1 MFPLYHSLNIS
12 TKYSCWHSWTRIL
25 FHDILH
31 VDILSLPL
39 LSTPILLF
47 PIPHSIINSSITSSG
62 KLRGEESQALA
73 KAQNT
78 NKDNLMVCLL
88 HPSSNHPPLKS
99 MHSTHSSHFTLK
111 CIWFLLW
118 LWVSSFF
125 FSKCFLR
132 LLLGTYYFKMRYPH
146 LTSQNLSPTS
156 FFWIQE
162 TLICQRKPLTTIIS
176 SNLGQKGSL
185 SNTRETE
192 ILDSRDFITPSNVST
207 HPAIKERF

>member
-1 MFPLYHSLNIS
+1 MNKNTVSRYS
-12 TKYSCWHSWTRIL
+12 SCWYSFSGSPIN
-25 FHDILH
+25 
-31 VDILSLPL
+31 
-39 LSTPILLF
+39 PILLF

-156 FFWIQE
+156 FF
-162 TLICQRKPLTTIIS
+162 LNPR
-176 SNLGQKGSL
+176 NFDL
-185 SNTRETE
+185 SKKTFDNYH
-192 ILDSRDFITPSNVST
+192 LFKSW
-207 HPAIKERF
+207 AERVPF

>member
-31 VDILSLPL
+31 VDILSLAL

-125 FSKCFLR
+125 FFQVFPKTSLRYLLFQNEIPTLNVTKFVSYLFFLNPRNFDLSKKTFDNYHL
-132 LLLGTYYFKMRYPH
+132 FK
-146 LTSQNLSPTS
+146 S
-156 FFWIQE
+156 W
-162 TLICQRKPLTTIIS
+162 
-176 SNLGQKGSL
+176 
-185 SNTRETE
+185 
-192 ILDSRDFITPSNVST
+192 
-207 HPAIKERF
+207 AERVPF

>member
-1 MFPLYHSLNIS
+1 MNKNTVSRYS
-12 TKYSCWHSWTRIL
+12 SCWYSFSGSPIN
-25 FHDILH
+25 
-31 VDILSLPL
+31 
-39 LSTPILLF
+39 PILLF

-125 FSKCFLR
+125 FFQVFPKTSLRYLLFQNEIPTLNITKFVSHLFFFNPRNFDLSKKTFDNYHL
-132 LLLGTYYFKMRYPH
+132 FK
-146 LTSQNLSPTS
+146 S
-156 FFWIQE
+156 W
-162 TLICQRKPLTTIIS
+162 
-176 SNLGQKGSL
+176 
-185 SNTRETE
+185 
-192 ILDSRDFITPSNVST
+192 
-207 HPAIKERF
+207 AERVPF

>member
-1 MFPLYHSLNIS
+1 MNKNTVSRYS
-12 TKYSCWHSWTRIL
+12 SCWYSFSGSPIN
-25 FHDILH
+25 
-31 VDILSLPL
+31 
-39 LSTPILLF
+39 PILLF

-125 FSKCFLR
+125 FFQVFPKTSLRYLLFQNEIPTLNVTKFVSYLFFLNPRNFDLSKKTFDNYHL
-132 LLLGTYYFKMRYPH
+132 FK
-146 LTSQNLSPTS
+146 S
-156 FFWIQE
+156 W
-162 TLICQRKPLTTIIS
+162 
-176 SNLGQKGSL
+176 
-185 SNTRETE
+185 
-192 ILDSRDFITPSNVST
+192 
-207 HPAIKERF
+207 AERVPF